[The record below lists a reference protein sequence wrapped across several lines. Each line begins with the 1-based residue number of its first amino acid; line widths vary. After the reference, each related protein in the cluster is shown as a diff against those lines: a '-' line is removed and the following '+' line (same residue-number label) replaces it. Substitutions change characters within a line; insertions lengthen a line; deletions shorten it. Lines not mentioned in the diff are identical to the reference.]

1 MPDLVARGV
10 DVRFGETAALDSLDL
25 EVGSGSILALV
36 GPSGSGKSTFLRA
49 IAGFERPSAGT
60 IRVGDRY
67 LFGDGVDLPPE
78 QRGLSMVFQH
88 HAVWPHMSVRDNVA
102 YPLKRAG
109 VPTAQRRERVAEALE
124 TVELGHLA
132 GRRPD
137 TLSGGQRQRVA
148 LARAIVARPGV
159 LLLDEAL
166 SALDEPLRAS
176 LRLVLRRLSAE
187 QGLTMIHVTHD
198 RDEALAIGDRVAVLN
213 RGRLMQCAAP
223 EVLDSAPGSA
233 FVAGFLHDATLVEG
247 RVDADGFRSA
257 DGGIT
262 LGRDR
267 LVAPAGAV
275 EGPATLALMPG
286 GLALAT
292 PGETQG
298 KTQGEVPDRI
308 GAEFLTS
315 LYGRSER
322 TMICRRGELEFRIPS
337 PPGGAMPSAV
347 GEAVGIDV
355 TRGFVYPHE

>member
-1 MPDLVARGV
+1 MPDFVARGV
-10 DVRFGETAALDSLDL
+10 DVRFGEITALDSLDL
-25 EVGSGSILALV
+25 EVAAGSILALV

-49 IAGFERPSAGT
+49 VAGFERPASGT
-60 IRVGDRY
+60 IRVGDRHV
-67 LFGDGVDLPPE
+67 FGDGVDLPPE

-102 YPLKRAG
+102 YPLKRAR
-109 VPTAQRRERVAEALE
+109 VPAARRRERVAEALE

-148 LARAIVARPGV
+148 LARAIVARPDM

-223 EVLDSAPGSA
+223 EILDSAPTSA

-247 RVDADGFRSA
+247 RVDADGFRST

-262 LGRDR
+262 VGPDR
-267 LVAPAGAV
+267 LVEPAGAV
-275 EGPATLALMPG
+275 TGPATLALMPG
-286 GLALAT
+286 GLALA
-292 PGETQG
+292 PAGEA
-298 KTQGEVPDRI
+298 PNRI

-322 TMICRRGELEFRIPS
+322 TVICRRGELEFRIPS
-337 PPGGAMPSAV
+337 PPGPAMPSAV

-355 TRGFVYPHE
+355 TRGFVYPHG